1 MVKYVKFL
9 GDSLDEHL
17 SWKYDSAKLSKKLA
31 KNCDILFRVRHLLPK
46 TTLITLLYNAFLCLF
61 YNMALLHGD
70 KHLIHI

>member
-31 KNCDILFRVRHLLPK
+31 KTCDILFRVRHLLPT
-46 TTLITLLYNAFLCLF
+46 TTLITLYDAFLCVS
-61 YNMALLHGD
+61 YNMALFPGE
-70 KHLIHI
+70 KHFDL